1 MLALSLRAVLRKESW
16 MFCAGLLLSI
26 ADLLNF
32 VDCDVPTAGPQAQWA
47 GSKQQH
53 VPGSLPAA
61 TGTRGDNPAGPR
73 LNGSAIP
80 ARRCLYDTAIRV
92 AFQPKVTAELCP
104 S

>member
-1 MLALSLRAVLRKESW
+1 

-26 ADLLNF
+26 ADLLDF
-32 VDCDVPTAGPQAQWA
+32 VDCDIPAAGPQAQWT

-73 LNGSAIP
+73 LTGSAIP
-80 ARRCLYDTAIRV
+80 AVQMSVPYGDLRRISTESYRKTV
-92 AFQPKVTAELCP
+92 PELTLQRCREQTCGRI
-104 S
+104 